1 MQPQIEPSSLRV
13 IKISIKTS
21 KIELSFKKQPSEGR
35 FSKLG
40 LDLELDDDF
49 QVDVGV
55 ELDDLALPEEVQLVF
70 LH

>member
-1 MQPQIEPSSLRV
+1 MRL
-13 IKISIKTS
+13 TWT
-21 KIELSFKKQPSEGR
+21 EGR

-55 ELDDLALPEEVQLVF
+55 ELDGLALPGEVNLVF
-70 LH
+70 LYKENRDQTELGRGNSF